1 MKNIRFPNKFNRQCV
16 RIPNTTVFL
25 PEIRQVPENHNI
37 NVYEGRHGTKN
48 LLIQAIILCYPNFPE
63 CFLES
68 VEVNLLNVFFSL
80 MSSSYAQRYSSITL
94 RGHLQIHIDWDRR
107 VGLNPADGLRQ
118 SDFLAIKIT
127 MTESRIATPVTT
139 INDVPMFFQRLK
151 SRKKTSN

>member
-1 MKNIRFPNKFNRQCV
+1 M
-16 RIPNTTVFL
+16 
-25 PEIRQVPENHNI
+25 
-37 NVYEGRHGTKN
+37 
-48 LLIQAIILCYPNFPE
+48 
-63 CFLES
+63 ES

-151 SRKKTSN
+151 SRKKPSN